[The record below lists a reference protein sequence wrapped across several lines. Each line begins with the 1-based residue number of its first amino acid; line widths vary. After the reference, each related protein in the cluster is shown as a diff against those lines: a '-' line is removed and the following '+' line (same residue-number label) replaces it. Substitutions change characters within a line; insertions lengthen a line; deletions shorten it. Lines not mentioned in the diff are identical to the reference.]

1 MLLTVAGVMMR
12 VFFWD
17 SKRRS
22 TPALKRQDKIRAISP
37 TSIASP
43 ATLLFWA
50 PALLKCLKSL
60 GDRPKNGPPRASA
73 TPNCYG
79 KMAHH
84 QAKNPAKPS
93 LLSAVFAIWR
103 SRQMSDIHL
112 LERQPAHGL
121 IERIDAVATA
131 IVLMDGGSR

>member
-1 MLLTVAGVMMR
+1 MLLTIRHVMMP

-17 SKRRS
+17 SNLRALL
-22 TPALKRQDKIRAISP
+22 PLKRQDKIQAISL
-37 TSIASP
+37 TSTASP

-60 GDRPKNGPPRASA
+60 GDRPKNGPQRASA

-84 QAKNPAKPS
+84 QAENPAKAC
-93 LLSAVFAIWR
+93 LLRDVFAIWR

-112 LERQPAHGL
+112 LERQLAHGL